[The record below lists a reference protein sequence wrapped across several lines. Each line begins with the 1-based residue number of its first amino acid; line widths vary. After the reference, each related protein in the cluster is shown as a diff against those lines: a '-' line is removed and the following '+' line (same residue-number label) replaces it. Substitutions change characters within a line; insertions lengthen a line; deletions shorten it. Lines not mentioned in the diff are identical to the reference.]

1 MSTRNPPT
9 HIDDPGELT
18 LKVEGSTIELGTLL
32 WGPAMHL
39 PPHMARWL
47 AKELQM
53 QAAEVDR
60 KSARDMTANAAEV
73 MKR

>member
-1 MSTRNPPT
+1 MTTRNTPT
-9 HIDDPGELT
+9 YVEDPGELS
-18 LKVEGSTIELGTLL
+18 LKVDGFNINLSVLGSDSIIKF
-32 WGPAMHL
+32 

-53 QAAEVDR
+53 HAAEVDR
-60 KSARDMTANAAEV
+60 KAARAVCDKAAEV

>member
-1 MSTRNPPT
+1 MTHPT
-9 HIDDPGELT
+9 LTQIDDPGELT
-18 LKVEGSTIELGTLL
+18 LKIDGFNINLSVLGSDSV
-32 WGPAMHL
+32 MNL

-53 QAAEVDR
+53 HAAEVDR
-60 KSARDMTANAAEV
+60 KAARAVCDKAEEV